1 MRMRIKMILSGHM
14 RDILRN
20 EGNQMNITAD
30 DIRKAALEL
39 IGKRTQS
46 SAAVPAE
53 ATTVES
59 FTYGYILGVCALA
72 KRVTEDEENDQKRN
86 A

>member
-1 MRMRIKMILSGHM
+1 MKI
-14 RDILRN
+14 
-20 EGNQMNITAD
+20 EGNQKNITAD

-46 SAAVPAE
+46 SAAAPAE

-59 FTYGYILGVCALA
+59 FTYGYILGVCELA
-72 KRVTEDEENDQKRN
+72 KRVTEGDAE
-86 A
+86 